1 MQSFFRERIL
11 GASILAINK
20 KGGSFEF
27 IDGNSTQDGSKL
39 TKCQANLVSFKT
51 ELINNLLRTMGKP
64 EVVEDY
70 DISVEAYTNLVKG
83 TLMDFETYLKSAD
96 QELLESNGIYD
107 SYVILKN
114 FDRLIDKYA
123 SYIKIDKSYSV
134 KGLEGVYKYSLEPKV
149 EHFSGFSGKDE
160 SANIMN
166 QVSNLAETIL
176 RIIPEVEENGH
187 ILETSSVGVAGFNG
201 AMESLKQALLY
212 SDTFGENG
220 RDFRNAYVK
229 QAEVLLDP
237 NSEYNIRTIIE
248 AFINAN
254 RSNNKRSATAFGEFR
269 QVYLHNKLRGIE
281 KFLFN
286 DKTPKYIQNMFIQ
299 MFYKTEP
306 TSYRV
311 YTTDDTTKRFVGK
324 DLKSRMTVTQK
335 FAIQNVL
342 TSGLNMITSGS
353 KITANTILDKYDISV
368 EQNGDQEV
376 FTIVDNQTGHKA
388 TITYTVSEQNGL
400 VPGNEIIDTNSDDII
415 TSFMEDVYS
424 YIIPDTYAT
433 CISSDALY
441 DWKADFVPFIV
452 LAGKEALAKVGRD
465 SGVDTG
471 IIDKDE
477 EVDLKTK
484 YNNLLLAIG
493 QRLGVIYGDSV
504 KSTIKSLSGSSLPL
518 FQLTSLEYNWRM
530 CLDDAKAL
538 GYDDNPQA
546 ASIFWDNEELL
557 LMPQIRNEI
566 DFNSKTKGATELS
579 LNEFNKLGIFDD
591 FFFPFISSTNDSED
605 GIYLQNA
612 TFSDKARQFLPGYR
626 LNKELKGSNI
636 VSLYGGH
643 VTLKD
648 IIQDSI
654 DNGSGKLKE
663 LTRRIRRDKYMAT
676 AYKVLSDYRA
686 AMPEI
691 GIIDLNT
698 IEVETNDDIAQVY
711 VRELQKVD
719 AYLQANSSLAN
730 LRAKFDLVGIPF
742 KEEIHAYKPKAKG
755 LGKARINETFL
766 SYLTAASSKENW
778 EARMDYCH
786 SKFTDNIKSLVLNG
800 YDFGTAQQIEEL
812 KTWSQ
817 GHFKHSNYYNDI
829 TREYSLIGKD
839 GKLNPIAETYFY
851 TDVLLSNEY
860 NSLVMGEI

>member
-1 MQSFFRERIL
+1 MQSFFRKKIL

-20 KGGSFEF
+20 KENTFEF
-27 IDGNSTQDGSKL
+27 IDGNFMKEGAKL
-39 TKCQANLVSFKT
+39 TLCQENLVSFKV

-83 TLMDFETYLKSAD
+83 TLMEFETYLKSAD

-123 SYIKIDKSYSV
+123 SYIKIDKSYSS

-201 AMESLKQALLY
+201 AMETLKQALLY

-220 RDFRNAYVK
+220 RDFRDAYVK

-368 EQNGDQEV
+368 EQNGNQEV

-388 TITYTVSEQNGL
+388 TITYTISEQNGL
-400 VPGNEIIDTNSDDII
+400 VPGNEIIDTDSDDIV

-433 CISSDALY
+433 CISSNDLY

-530 CLDDAKAL
+530 CLDDAKTL

-546 ASIFWDNEELL
+546 ASIF
-557 LMPQIRNEI
+557 
-566 DFNSKTKGATELS
+566 
-579 LNEFNKLGIFDD
+579 
-591 FFFPFISSTNDSED
+591 
-605 GIYLQNA
+605 
-612 TFSDKARQFLPGYR
+612 
-626 LNKELKGSNI
+626 
-636 VSLYGGH
+636 
-643 VTLKD
+643 
-648 IIQDSI
+648 
-654 DNGSGKLKE
+654 
-663 LTRRIRRDKYMAT
+663 
-676 AYKVLSDYRA
+676 
-686 AMPEI
+686 
-691 GIIDLNT
+691 
-698 IEVETNDDIAQVY
+698 
-711 VRELQKVD
+711 
-719 AYLQANSSLAN
+719 
-730 LRAKFDLVGIPF
+730 
-742 KEEIHAYKPKAKG
+742 
-755 LGKARINETFL
+755 
-766 SYLTAASSKENW
+766 
-778 EARMDYCH
+778 
-786 SKFTDNIKSLVLNG
+786 
-800 YDFGTAQQIEEL
+800 
-812 KTWSQ
+812 
-817 GHFKHSNYYNDI
+817 
-829 TREYSLIGKD
+829 
-839 GKLNPIAETYFY
+839 
-851 TDVLLSNEY
+851 
-860 NSLVMGEI
+860 